1 MVDSVR
7 LTERLKKSQ
16 QFINNF
22 KAPVAGRLVR
32 VVGLTLEAVGVKAHV
47 GSQCLVETAHGDLM
61 AEVVGFSQDITYLMP
76 EESLRGVMPGARVL
90 PISSKAKVPLSMGL
104 LGRVING
111 VGKPLDGKGPIKSS
125 EDYHPDSGP
134 MNPLSRRAITEVLDV
149 GVRSINS
156 FISIGKG
163 QRMGLFA
170 GSGVGK
176 SVLMGMMTRG
186 TTADVVVVG
195 LVGERGRAGFYTQ

>member
-1 MVDSVR
+1 M
-7 LTERLKKSQ
+7 
-16 QFINNF
+16 
-22 KAPVAGRLVR
+22 
-32 VVGLTLEAVGVKAHV
+32 
-47 GSQCLVETAHGDLM
+47 
-61 AEVVGFSQDITYLMP
+61 
-76 EESLRGVMPGARVL
+76 
-90 PISSKAKVPLSMGL
+90 
-104 LGRVING
+104 
-111 VGKPLDGKGPIKSS
+111 
-125 EDYHPDSGP
+125 
-134 MNPLSRRAITEVLDV
+134 SRRAITEVLDV

-195 LVGERGRAGFYTQ
+195 LVGERGREVKEFIEEILLFKFTC

>member
-7 LTERLKKSQ
+7 LTERLKANQ
-16 QFINNF
+16 QFIHNF
-22 KAPVAGRLVR
+22 RAPVAGRLVR

-47 GSQCLVETAHGDLM
+47 GSQCLVETAHGDLL
-61 AEVVGFSQDITYLMP
+61 AEVVGFAQDITFLMP

-90 PISSKAKVPLSMGL
+90 PIASKGRVPLSMDL

-111 VGKPLDGKGPIKSS
+111 VGKPLDGKGPIKASD
-125 EDYHPDSGP
+125 DYHHDSKP
-134 MNPLSRRAITEVLDV
+134 INPLSRRAISEVLDV

-156 FISIGKG
+156 FISVGKG

-195 LVGERGRAGFYTQ
+195 LVGERGREVK